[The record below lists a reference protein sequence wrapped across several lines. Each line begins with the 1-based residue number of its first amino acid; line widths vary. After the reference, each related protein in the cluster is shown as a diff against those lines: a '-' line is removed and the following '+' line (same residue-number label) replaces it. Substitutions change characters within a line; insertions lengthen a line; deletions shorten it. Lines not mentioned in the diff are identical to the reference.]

1 MNLLVF
7 LASAIIIFLVAALY
21 SLKRQIKHILLQIK
35 EMNEGESNKYLSISL
50 INKDIIELAAEFNRK
65 IESEE
70 ELRRSVIDHETKLKE
85 SIANISH
92 DFRTPLTSIIGY
104 IQLLQKSEIDE
115 FQRKNLNII
124 YKKSYELKN
133 LVDDF
138 FELAVLES
146 NETDLSFNRINIG
159 NLISDIILENVQTLE
174 KANLNLEF
182 NILDNSCFICADEK
196 MLRRIMQN
204 LISNAVKYST
214 KDVIISLVKKDRVQI
229 KVKNSIGIIEDI
241 NTERIFERFYM
252 EDKSRSKKG
261 TGLGLAIV
269 KLLTEKM
276 DGTIMAESENGY
288 LEIVIEF
295 KAIS

>member
-1 MNLLVF
+1 
-7 LASAIIIFLVAALY
+7 
-21 SLKRQIKHILLQIK
+21 
-35 EMNEGESNKYLSISL
+35 MNEGESNKYLSISL
-50 INKDIIELAAEFNRK
+50 ISKDIIELAAKFNRK

-70 ELRRSVIDHETKLKE
+70 ELRRNVIDHETKLKE

-146 NETDLSFNRINIG
+146 NETALSFNRINIG
-159 NLISDIILENVQTLE
+159 NLISDIILGKYPNFGKL
-174 KANLNLEF
+174 NLNLEF
-182 NILDNSCFICADEK
+182 DIPDNSYFICADEK
-196 MLRRIMQN
+196 MFRRIMQN

-214 KDVIISLVKKDRVQI
+214 KDIIISLVKEDRIQI
-229 KVKNSIGIIEDI
+229 KIKNSIRNTEDI
-241 NTERIFERFYM
+241 NTKRIFERFYM

-276 DGTIMAESENGY
+276 NGTIMAESENGY
-288 LEIVIEF
+288 SEIVIEF

>member
-1 MNLLVF
+1 MNLLLF

-50 INKDIIELAAEFNRK
+50 ISKDIIELAAKFNRK

-70 ELRRSVIDHETKLKE
+70 ELRRNVIDHETKLKE

-133 LVDDF
+133 LADDF

-146 NETDLSFNRINIG
+146 NETALSFNRINIG
-159 NLISDIILENVQTLE
+159 NLISDIILG
-174 KANLNLEF
+174 KYLNFGKIKFEF
-182 NILDNSCFICADEK
+182 
-196 MLRRIMQN
+196 
-204 LISNAVKYST
+204 
-214 KDVIISLVKKDRVQI
+214 RV
-229 KVKNSIGIIEDI
+229 
-241 NTERIFERFYM
+241 
-252 EDKSRSKKG
+252 
-261 TGLGLAIV
+261 
-269 KLLTEKM
+269 
-276 DGTIMAESENGY
+276 
-288 LEIVIEF
+288 
-295 KAIS
+295 

>member
-1 MNLLVF
+1 MNLLLL
-7 LASAIIIFLVAALY
+7 LAVIIIIFLFASLY
-21 SLKRQIKHILLQIK
+21 NVKKQIKHMLLQIK
-35 EMNEGESNKYLSISL
+35 EMNVDGSNRYLSISL
-50 INKDIIELAAEFNRK
+50 INKEIIELAAELNRK

-70 ELRRSVIDHETKLKE
+70 ELRRSVVEHEIKLKE

-104 IQLLQKSEIDE
+104 VQLIEKSQIDE
-115 FQRKNLNII
+115 VQRKNLNII
-124 YKKSYELKN
+124 SKKSYELKN

-146 NETDLSFNRINIG
+146 NETALCFERINIG
-159 NLISDIILENVQTLE
+159 NLISDIILENVQILE
-174 KANLNLEF
+174 EANLNLEF
-182 NILDNSCFICADEK
+182 NIPDNSYFIYADQK

-214 KDVIISLVKKDRVQI
+214 KEVIISLEKKDRVQI
-229 KVKNSIGIIEDI
+229 KVKNSIRNTEHI

-269 KLLTEKM
+269 KLLAEKM
-276 DGTIMAESENGY
+276 DGTIIVGSENGY
-288 LEIVIEF
+288 LEIAIEF
-295 KAIS
+295 KTIL

>member
-1 MNLLVF
+1 MNLLLF
-7 LASAIIIFLVAALY
+7 LASAIIIFLVTALY
-21 SLKRQIKHILLQIK
+21 SLKRQIKHMLLQIK

-50 INKDIIELAAEFNRK
+50 INKDIIKLAAEFNRK

-70 ELRRSVIDHETKLKE
+70 ELRRSVIDHEIRLKE

-159 NLISDIILENVQTLE
+159 NLISDIILENVQILE
-174 KANLNLEF
+174 KTNLNLEF
-182 NILDNSCFICADEK
+182 NIPDNSYFICADEK
-196 MLRRIMQN
+196 MFRRIMQN

-229 KVKNSIGIIEDI
+229 KVKNSIRTTEDI

-276 DGTIMAESENGY
+276 NGTIMAESENGY